1 MRIFSPLLERHS
13 KYAALRGWGFCV
25 GTRIGDGLARQ
36 GVSVTGS
43 KESSGTDSVLRF
55 YGVCQNDFHRRF
67 NGQDSDRSGVT
78 SIFFKNT

>member
-1 MRIFSPLLERHS
+1 V
-13 KYAALRGWGFCV
+13 ALRGYVFCV
-25 GTRIGDGLARQ
+25 DNQISDGLARQ
-36 GVSVTGS
+36 GLSVPGS

-55 YGVCQNDFHRRF
+55 YGVCQHDFHRRF